1 MFDFSGQ
8 ALDNLSR
15 SGLNDVSLFGLNG
28 SDYQYFSKKGIQLG
42 PISYSNGS
50 LSADLLWDASTLQQY
65 SSRSKTEYSVLL
77 SLVGPDSSVE
87 YIEDITSSA
96 SSIYSSKIP
105 ESVDFDLSDYIDEI
119 TGGSSLYLGISQV
132 SKTGRLG
139 KGTVAMATSIDL
151 TDLITGQSIP
161 NQLNSV
167 DSSNGSNIYVPKS
180 TTSCQNK
187 RIGIDADLQD
197 CKFEYVNLDGVK
209 FGYSDQ
215 DKPPASRKPVN
226 LSGSSFEGSSL
237 KNTEWGWDGYD
248 IVENPFQIEE
258 VSFAQQW
265 TSRERK
271 NQQSGATSLRRSNLE
286 NARFILN
293 NKDPRGSGPSHINS
307 ATTDPN
313 TPPFVDYANLT
324 GVNTSSWEFVQ
335 EKQSPTFVT
344 VTNQSDRD
352 VTISSIVTNM
362 FRPWSTVLSSGKS
375 FQAWGTTGQYRGND
389 IVIDSPGVQIA
400 ANNPT
405 FSEANV
411 KVNDD
416 TVYDSDTIRYAGGGV
431 YVNWLGD
438 QNNAKTWE
446 IKFVN

>member
-77 SLVGPDSSVE
+77 SLVGPDGSVE

-167 DSSNGSNIYVPKS
+167 NSSNGSNFYVPKS

-197 CKFEYVNLDGVK
+197 CNFEYVNLDGVK

-215 DKPPASRKPVN
+215 DKPAGSRKPVN

-237 KNTEWGWDGYD
+237 KNTEWGWDGTD
-248 IVENPFQIEE
+248 IVEIPLRY
-258 VSFAQQW
+258 VTFAQEW
-265 TSRERK
+265 TSPERK
-271 NQQSGATSLRRSNLE
+271 NQASGATSLKRANLE
-286 NARFILN
+286 NARFN
-293 NKDPRGSGPSHINS
+293 VNFKARGADNLNS
-307 ATTDPN
+307 ATIQPS
-313 TPPFVDYANLT
+313 TPPLIDFANVSGIHT
-324 GVNTSSWEFVQ
+324 YSWDHVQ
-335 EKQSPTFVT
+335 EKQAPTFVT

-352 VTISSIVTNM
+352 ITISNITTHM
-362 FRPWSTVLSSGKS
+362 FRPWSTVLSKGQS
-375 FQAWGTTGQYRGND
+375 FQAWGTTGASLGDD
-389 IVIDSPGVQIA
+389 IVIESPGVSIV

-405 FSEANV
+405 FAEANV
-411 KVNDD
+411 KVNGTEVD
-416 TVYDSDTIRYAGGGV
+416 DSDTVRYSSGGV
-431 YVNWLGD
+431 YVNWLGN
-438 QNNAKTWE
+438 QNDAKTWE